1 MRRLVTAAVV
11 VCGAIGAAGCLAADT
26 SHVLYLRP
34 DGAVTWAV
42 LERDVRSR
50 DDDPL
55 VRAREESE
63 FVAAAGAARHP
74 IGLGLTRLG
83 PDRLS
88 ARVLRRE
95 RPYTVLTEAG
105 FERIDRLVERFF
117 AELHVAAQA
126 TLLADAQGGTLTV
139 SI

>member
-1 MRRLVTAAVV
+1 MRWLVTAAVV

-63 FVAAAGAARHP
+63 FLAAAGAARHP
-74 IGLGLTRLG
+74 IGLGPGVRTARASTRGSLTALHRTTGLARLG
-83 PDRLS
+83 SP
-88 ARVLRRE
+88 V
-95 RPYTVLTEAG
+95 PPG
-105 FERIDRLVERFF
+105 I
-117 AELHVAAQA
+117 
-126 TLLADAQGGTLTV
+126 G
-139 SI
+139 